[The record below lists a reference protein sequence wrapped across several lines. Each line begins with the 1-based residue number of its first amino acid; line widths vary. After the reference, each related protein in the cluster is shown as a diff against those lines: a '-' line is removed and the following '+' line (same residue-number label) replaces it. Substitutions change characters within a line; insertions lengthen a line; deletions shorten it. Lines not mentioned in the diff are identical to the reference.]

1 MKFHEMPYRRP
12 DVEQVTSYYK
22 QIKSEIES
30 ADSAEKQI
38 EAIYRY
44 AQFKKELE
52 TAVNLAGVRYSIDTT
67 DKFYE
72 AENDFFNENSP
83 IFETLEVEVYKTIFN
98 SRFRKE
104 LEEEFGSHYFKL
116 LECSLV
122 LNETAIPYMQKE
134 NDLVTKYNKLLATS
148 KIEFRG
154 KTYTLTQMA
163 PLLQNTDRAFRC
175 EAYKA
180 KNGFFK
186 EHQEEFDSIY
196 DELVKIRTEMAK
208 ALGYENYIELQYKLL
223 NRTDYDHKDIAL
235 YREKILRSFTPFA
248 VELRKMQAESL
259 GLDDFKYYDIACQ
272 FKDGNPNPLGDET
285 FIIEHAK
292 KMYEELSRETGEFF
306 NFMIDNELMDLVA
319 KPGKQSG
326 GYCTSFD
333 LYKSPFIFS
342 NFNGTKGDI
351 DVITHEA
358 GHAFQTY
365 MSQNAKLPEY
375 IWPTY
380 EACEIHSMSMEFL
393 TWPFME
399 YFFGE
404 NTTKFK
410 YSALRSSI
418 NFLPYGATIDH
429 FQHFVY
435 ENPDA
440 TPAERRAKYHE
451 LELMYQSDLDYD
463 DEFLESGTY
472 WFAQGHVFSTPFY
485 YIDYTLAQVCAF
497 QYLIKYLEDPAKT
510 LEEYITLC
518 KAGGSDSF
526 FKLMEIGKIENP
538 MTSSVLE
545 DIVPK
550 LKEVIR
556 SLEI

>member
-12 DVEQVTSYYK
+12 DVEQVKSYYK
-22 QIKSEIES
+22 QIKSDIES

-38 EAIYRY
+38 EVIYRY

-52 TAVNLAGVRYSIDTT
+52 TAVSLVGVRYSIDTT

-83 IFETLEVEVYKTIFN
+83 IFETLEVEVYKTICN
-98 SRFRKE
+98 SRFKKE
-104 LEEEFGSHYFKL
+104 LEKEFGSHYFKL

-148 KIEFRG
+148 KIEFRS

-163 PLLQNTDRAFRC
+163 PLLQNTDRAFRF

-180 KNGFFK
+180 KNNFFK

-223 NRTDYDHKDIAL
+223 NRTDYNHEDIAR
-235 YREKILRSFTPFA
+235 YREKILHSFTPFA
-248 VELRKMQAESL
+248 VELRKKQAKSL
-259 GLDDFKYYDIACQ
+259 GIDDFKYYDIACQ

-292 KMYEELSRETGEFF
+292 KMYEELSKETGEFF

-365 MSQNAKLPEY
+365 MSQDAKLPEY

-410 YSALRSSI
+410 YSALRSAI
-418 NFLPYGATIDH
+418 TFLPYGATIDH

-463 DEFLESGTY
+463 DEFLEGGTY

-510 LEEYITLC
+510 LDEYITLC

-526 FKLMEIGKIENP
+526 FRLMEIGKIENP

-550 LKEVIR
+550 LKEILH
-556 SLEI
+556 SLEV